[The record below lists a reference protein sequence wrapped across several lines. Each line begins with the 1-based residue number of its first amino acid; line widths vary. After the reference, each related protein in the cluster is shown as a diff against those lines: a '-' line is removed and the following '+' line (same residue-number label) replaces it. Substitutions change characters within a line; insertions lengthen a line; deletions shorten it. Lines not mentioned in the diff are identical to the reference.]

1 MQDTDHQEINRNSIE
16 EGATNSRRLAR
27 NTIMLYFRMFV
38 MILIGLYTSR
48 VVLQVLGVTDYG
60 IYYAVGGLVTMFLIV
75 TRTLSTAISRY
86 MTFELGRGDTER
98 LNAIFSMSVNIQ
110 TMIAAFVVIVGSAV
124 GWWFLNYQ
132 MVIPPE
138 RLPAAN
144 WVLFCSILTFAIG
157 LINVPYNATIV
168 SHEKMDIFAY
178 MSILDAVLKLLIVF
192 ALYVSPWD
200 KLKTYAVLLLCV
212 SLFTRAI
219 YMFYCK
225 THFRECKYRFTRDT
239 ALLKEMTSFA
249 GWNFLGNAAWIL
261 NTQGINVLIN
271 LFFGVALNA
280 ARGVAVQVEGLVLQF
295 VNSFMTA
302 LNPQITKSYASG
314 DLPQMHQLV
323 CRGAKFSFFL
333 TMLFAI
339 PFCLETE
346 KILSI
351 WLGVVPGY
359 AVNFVRLSFV
369 SCICTVL
376 SNTLVTAQFA
386 TGKIKKYQI
395 VITLCGGWVFPLTW
409 LAYKL
414 GGAPIWAYY
423 VFCLIYF
430 ILIFVRIYLVKDMI
444 QLSWVYYV
452 KEVLLRSGA
461 VLAVAVILPLAVY
474 FLMPPSLMRLITI
487 CLVSLVSSALVI
499 YLIGLQPGERQ
510 SIKRLL
516 ARYLHRGKATA

>member
-1 MQDTDHQEINRNSIE
+1 
-16 EGATNSRRLAR
+16 
-27 NTIMLYFRMFV
+27 
-38 MILIGLYTSR
+38 
-48 VVLQVLGVTDYG
+48 
-60 IYYAVGGLVTMFLIV
+60 
-75 TRTLSTAISRY
+75 
-86 MTFELGRGDTER
+86 
-98 LNAIFSMSVNIQ
+98 
-110 TMIAAFVVIVGSAV
+110 
-124 GWWFLNYQ
+124 
-132 MVIPPE
+132 
-138 RLPAAN
+138 
-144 WVLFCSILTFAIG
+144 
-157 LINVPYNATIV
+157 
-168 SHEKMDIFAY
+168 
-178 MSILDAVLKLLIVF
+178 
-192 ALYVSPWD
+192 
-200 KLKTYAVLLLCV
+200 
-212 SLFTRAI
+212 
-219 YMFYCK
+219 MFYCK
-225 THFRECKYRFTRDT
+225 KHFRECKYRFTRDT